1 MRPSLRLQSCTS
13 RSRKLPVSKAISE
26 PLPDIVACDWEPE
39 VGRPGVGTRETAPVL
54 GSLLRSATKM
64 SSELTSTRAETK
76 ERKRPSSLSDGLS
89 SNPPDCTGA
98 GRLSIRVATVSPA
111 VMPCEPKVT

>member
-1 MRPSLRLQSCTS
+1 
-13 RSRKLPVSKAISE
+13 
-26 PLPDIVACDWEPE
+26 
-39 VGRPGVGTRETAPVL
+39 
-54 GSLLRSATKM
+54 M